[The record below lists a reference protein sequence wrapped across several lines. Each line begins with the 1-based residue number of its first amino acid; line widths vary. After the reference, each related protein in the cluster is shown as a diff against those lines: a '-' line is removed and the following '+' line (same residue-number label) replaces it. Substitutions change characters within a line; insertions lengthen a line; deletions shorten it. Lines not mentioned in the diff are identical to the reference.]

1 MPRSVPETD
10 ICNPGKMNVTFV
22 VRCLENLPMKTPPI
36 LFLTAAILFGL
47 DVSPAPAAQ
56 PNNITVQY
64 VSPQKFADFRIYGR
78 DAQWS
83 ASYFSSRIS
92 DYLSPML
99 NRRFPGAKL
108 TLRFTDIDL
117 AGRYA
122 NSSGRNVRV
131 TRGAITPARMSFVF
145 VLQDS
150 SGRTLASG
158 STRITDSSNAN
169 SLAIRH
175 RSASEALYYE
185 RRMSEKWLRSVKTS

>member
-1 MPRSVPETD
+1 
-10 ICNPGKMNVTFV
+10 
-22 VRCLENLPMKTPPI
+22 MKTPLI
-36 LFLTAAILFGL
+36 LFLTAAIFFGL
-47 DVSPAPAAQ
+47 DATPALAAQ
-56 PNNITVQY
+56 PSNITVQY
-64 VSPQKFADFRIYGR
+64 VSPQKFTDFRIYGR

-117 AGRYA
+117 AGSYA
-122 NSSGRNVRV
+122 NSRARNVRV

-145 VLQDS
+145 LLQDS

-158 STRITDSSNAN
+158 STRITDTSNAN
-169 SLAIRH
+169 SLAVRQ

-185 RRMSEKWLRSVKTS
+185 KRMLEKWLRSLKTS